1 MVREDNVILL
11 KLQIDKLR
19 VLCLTNR
26 NKEIYNHR
34 TTLLKD
40 LIRQVM
46 PQNVNVDLIRFN
58 FVSCLFCFSG
68 PILEGSHKVH
78 ISINMIN
85 EFRRGKSS

>member
-26 NKEIYNHR
+26 NKEIFNHR

-46 PQNVNVDLIRFN
+46 PQNVNVDLISFI
-58 FVSCLFCFSG
+58 FFLYKVSCLACFA
-68 PILEGSHKVH
+68 LA
-78 ISINMIN
+78 NMIN
-85 EFRRGKSS
+85 EFRRGISS

>member
-19 VLCLTNR
+19 VLCVTNQ

-46 PQNVNVDLIRFN
+46 PQNVNVDLISFI
-58 FVSCLFCFSG
+58 FFLYKVSCLACFA
-68 PILEGSHKVH
+68 LA
-78 ISINMIN
+78 NMIN
-85 EFRRGKSS
+85 EFRRGISS

>member
-1 MVREDNVILL
+1 MPCLRDERGAYYMVRKDNVILL

-34 TTLLKD
+34 TTLLKE

-46 PQNVNVDLIRFN
+46 PQNVNVDSISIIFFLFE
-58 FVSCLFCFSG
+58 VSCLACFA
-68 PILEGSHKVH
+68 LAVL
-78 ISINMIN
+78 
-85 EFRRGKSS
+85 F

>member
-1 MVREDNVILL
+1 MFMPCLRDECGAWYIVREDIVIWL

-46 PQNVNVDLIRFN
+46 PQNVNVDLISIIF
-58 FVSCLFCFSG
+58 FLYKVLCLACFA
-68 PILEGSHKVH
+68 LAVL
-78 ISINMIN
+78 
-85 EFRRGKSS
+85 F

>member
-26 NKEIYNHR
+26 NKEIFNHR

-46 PQNVNVDLIRFN
+46 PQNVNVVLIN
-58 FVSCLFCFSG
+58 FIFFLYKVPCLACFA
-68 PILEGSHKVH
+68 LAVL
-78 ISINMIN
+78 
-85 EFRRGKSS
+85 F

>member
-26 NKEIYNHR
+26 KKEIYNHR

-46 PQNVNVDLIRFN
+46 PQNLNVDLISIIIFLYK
-58 FVSCLFCFSG
+58 VSCLSCF
-68 PILEGSHKVH
+68 PLAVL
-78 ISINMIN
+78 
-85 EFRRGKSS
+85 F